1 MMTFFYISAA
11 IALISSVLAISRSNA
26 VHALLYAI
34 VSLLA
39 VALIFFMLGAPFA
52 AALEVVIYAGA
63 IMVLFVFVIMMIS
76 SGPGSTQQEQRWMNF
91 RLWIGP
97 SVLSAV
103 LTIELF
109 AAMSPPREP
118 MSATPVI
125 ESKQVGIALMGPYM
139 LGVELSSLLLTA
151 GLVGAYHLGKRKDD
165 AVQAEDV
172 TTHD

>member
-11 IALISSVLAISRSNA
+11 VALISSVLAISRSNA

-34 VSLLA
+34 VSLLS

-76 SGPGSTQQEQRWMNF
+76 SGPGSTQQERRWMNF
-91 RLWIGP
+91 RLWI
-97 SVLSAV
+97 
-103 LTIELF
+103 
-109 AAMSPPREP
+109 
-118 MSATPVI
+118 
-125 ESKQVGIALMGPYM
+125 GPYM

-165 AVQAEDV
+165 AAQTEDV
-172 TTHD
+172 TIHD